1 MGPEQPRDQRRV
13 AQTREL
19 IDCGF
24 YDDPEILD
32 VLLEHCIEAILRGE
46 KHSRAKETHAPA
58 ISQLPTGRADRAR
71 VRLMGRKRCAAAA
84 G

>member
-1 MGPEQPRDQRRV
+1 MDQRKV
-13 AQTREL
+13 EKTREL

-32 VLLEHCIEAILRGE
+32 ALLERCVGAIIRDE
-46 KHSRAKETHAPA
+46 NRSPAKGTHAPA
-58 ISQLPTGRADRAR
+58 ISQPPTERANHAG
-71 VRLMGRKRCAAAA
+71 VRLLRRRTCAATV

>member
-1 MGPEQPRDQRRV
+1 MDQRRV
-13 AQTREL
+13 AKTREL

-32 VLLEHCIEAILRGE
+32 VLFEHCVEAILYDRRR
-46 KHSRAKETHAPA
+46 SRTKETRAHV
-58 ISQLPTGRADRAR
+58 ISELTTGRANRAR